1 MDKPSHRNRNI
12 ITGIIACL
20 ILAGIPAALAA
31 DGTTTTSSV
40 GGTIIVMSFPEGAA
54 VYLNEQYLGV
64 APITRQNITPGK
76 YDVRVSMAGYNNNT
90 VPIELWDGSTREIGF
105 NLDPASSSTPV
116 PVGFGSIAVDS
127 SPGGASVMLDG
138 NNVGITP
145 SGNAALILNTI
156 PTGSHT
162 VTVELTGY
170 PPYSSTVTVLKNQVV
185 RVEADLATISPT
197 ITGSIPSPTTNRQQP
212 APLSP
217 LVAIAAAGLAGLA
230 AAFRRS

>member
-1 MDKPSHRNRNI
+1 
-12 ITGIIACL
+12 
-20 ILAGIPAALAA
+20 
-31 DGTTTTSSV
+31 
-40 GGTIIVMSFPEGAA
+40 
-54 VYLNEQYLGV
+54 
-64 APITRQNITPGK
+64 
-76 YDVRVSMAGYNNNT
+76 
-90 VPIELWDGSTREIGF
+90 
-105 NLDPASSSTPV
+105 
-116 PVGFGSIAVDS
+116 
-127 SPGGASVMLDG
+127 MLDG